1 MAAMAAMAVMASG
14 VISTGSKRLVCLEEC
29 GDLVMFPVSV
39 GLTML
44 NHVEL
49 QKLNMVEP
57 CFLSTKFKMNQYDQN
72 II

>member
-39 GLTML
+39 G
-44 NHVEL
+44 
-49 QKLNMVEP
+49 
-57 CFLSTKFKMNQYDQN
+57 
-72 II
+72 